1 MGRYDDDE
9 EEITYARSKPS
20 EKAAT
25 RYADDDDDED
35 TPPARPAPKKSRD
48 DDDDDE
54 VTKPA
59 ARVIKRGWGAA
70 QRLQETESAY
80 AQRLKVTEDP
90 IIVKFLEDEPY
101 AVYRRHW
108 IERSGQ
114 KSFTCIADIDDRGC
128 PLCDAGN
135 RPSSQFSFNV
145 LLMSPDG
152 EHGIKSYDV
161 GVRVVDQLKN
171 FSADTRQGP
180 LSKHYWAISRS
191 GKGARTATNHQMVRD
206 RDLVDDFGIEPLSE
220 ADLKRWS
227 KQMYDASI
235 IQIPNHKDLVDIAE
249 EFDD

>member
-9 EEITYARSKPS
+9 EEVTYARAK
-20 EKAAT
+20 KAPARS
-25 RYADDDDDED
+25 RYDEDDDEEAPAPKSRRVEADDDDED
-35 TPPARPAPKKSRD
+35 TP
-48 DDDDDE
+48 
-54 VTKPA
+54 KPA

-70 QRLQETESAY
+70 QRLQESESTY

-90 IIVKFLEDEPY
+90 IVVKFLEDEPY

-108 IERSGQ
+108 MERSGQ

-128 PLCDAGN
+128 PLCDAGS

-145 LLMSPDG
+145 LLLSSDG
-152 EHGIKSYDV
+152 EHAIKSYDV

-171 FSADTRQGP
+171 FSSDTRQGP
-180 LSKHYWAISRS
+180 LSKHYWAISKS

-206 RDLVDDFGIEPLSE
+206 RDLPDDFGIEPLSD

-235 IQIPNHKDLVDIAE
+235 IQIPTYKDLLEIAE
-249 EFDD
+249 EVDD

>member
-9 EEITYARSKPS
+9 EEEVTYARAKRSAPRD
-20 EKAAT
+20 
-25 RYADDDDDED
+25 RYEEDDDED
-35 TPPARPAPKKSRD
+35 ENPAPRSKRVAD
-48 DDDDDE
+48 DDGE
-54 VTKPA
+54 EGTPKPA

-70 QRLQETESAY
+70 QRLQETESSY
-80 AQRLKVTEDP
+80 AQRLKVTEEP

-108 IERSGQ
+108 VERAGQ
-114 KSFTCIADIDDRGC
+114 KSFTCIADIDDKGC

-145 LLMSPDG
+145 LLLSPDG
-152 EHGIKSYDV
+152 EHALKSYDV

-180 LSKHYWAISRS
+180 LSKHYWAISKS

-206 RDLVDDFGIEPLSE
+206 RDLADDFDITPLSDM
-220 ADLKRWS
+220 DLKRWG
-227 KQMYDASI
+227 KHMYDASI
-235 IQIPNHKDLVDIAE
+235 IQIPTYKDLLDIAE